1 MPLPATVGALRT
13 GLWLRP
19 ACVPK
24 PGVTSFGSIYVG
36 VLMRPR
42 RTFDA
47 LVRDDRKVRFGAYG
61 IAIAA
66 ALYGAVYFF
75 LAHNG
80 GRPTVLVPWLAI
92 PAEEYYR
99 WNLYMNAPSTVLAW
113 VAAAGFAHLAARALG
128 GRGDYESVLGTLGLA
143 VSVAMWST
151 GLHDVVTT
159 CMGYVG
165 ALDQRAYED
174 AMNDGSTGPGA
185 LIRALMLL
193 YVGAFAVLF
202 TKAIGAS
209 HGLSVVRSSCAG
221 VLGFVVFQGLYFLFN
236 R

>member
-1 MPLPATVGALRT
+1 MGSFRSVYL
-13 GLWLRP
+13 
-19 ACVPK
+19 
-24 PGVTSFGSIYVG
+24 GVFT
-36 VLMRPR
+36 RPR

-66 ALYGAVYFF
+66 LLYGAVYFF

-80 GRPTVLVPWLAI
+80 GRPTVMVPWLAI
-92 PAEEYYR
+92 PAEEYYG
-99 WNLYMNAPSTVLAW
+99 WNLYLNAPSTLLAW
-113 VAAAGFAHLAARALG
+113 VAASGFAHLAARALG
-128 GRGDYESVLGTLGLA
+128 GRGDYESVLGTLGLS

-159 CMGYVG
+159 GMGYAG
-165 ALDQRAYED
+165 LLDQRAYED
-174 AMNDGSTGPGA
+174 AMNDGTSGPGV

-193 YVGAFAVLF
+193 YVCSFAVLF
-202 TKAIGAS
+202 TKALGAS
-209 HGLSVVRSSCAG
+209 HGLSVARSASAG
-221 VLGFVVFQGLYFLFN
+221 VLGFVVFQAVYFLFN